1 MKITKSQLKQ
11 IIKEEIAS
19 LVEINGRGRSS
30 QIAQD
35 IAAHRA
41 SQGKGPRNSPN
52 RDEDLARARGE
63 QSAYDTDVD
72 NDQDTDLSDIKA
84 VVAAASETGDE
95 DPQLEDIGL
104 INAAKNRMRQQ
115 IEEFRLN
122 VAKTDKLS
130 SEQVKALFLKALL
143 GMGN

>member
-1 MKITKSQLKQ
+1 MRITKSQLKR
-11 IIKEEIAS
+11 IIKEEIVS

-63 QSAYDTDVD
+63 SSYDTDVD

-84 VVAAASETGDE
+84 VVAAARETGDE
-95 DPQLEDIGL
+95 DPQLEDIDL
-104 INAAKNRMRQQ
+104 INEAKNRMRRQ
-115 IEEFRLN
+115 IEEFIYNNPKDRLKP
-122 VAKTDKLS
+122 A
-130 SEQVKALFLKALL
+130 QVKALFLKALL
-143 GMGN
+143 GMGK